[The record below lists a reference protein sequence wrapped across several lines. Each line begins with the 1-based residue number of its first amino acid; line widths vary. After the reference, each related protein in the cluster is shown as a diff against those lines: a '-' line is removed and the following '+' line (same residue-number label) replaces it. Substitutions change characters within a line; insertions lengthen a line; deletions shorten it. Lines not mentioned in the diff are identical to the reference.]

1 MIWKWDLF
9 IEKCNFENAL
19 FSWKMGSWIVTFVK
33 KCDLENE
40 DFTENAI
47 LNMWISWIMWFWT
60 CEFLEKMCILP
71 KLVGTPRHLFSVETA
86 IPNASK
92 TAWYLEVLRTPPNTY
107 ETNCSS
113 SSEENSHKM
122 AVSSMLTSL
131 STGRNIS
138 LKQANTKELV
148 RCLELSTKKED

>member
-1 MIWKWDLF
+1 MIWKWDFL
-9 IEKCNFENAL
+9 K
-19 FSWKMGSWIVTFVK
+19 WKMWFRK
-33 KCDLENE
+33 WEFYWECDFEHVNFLNYV
-40 DFTENAI
+40 I
-47 LNMWISWIMWFWT
+47 LNMWIFGKMWI
-60 CEFLEKMCILP
+60 LS

-148 RCLELSTKKED
+148 RCLELSTKKEDEKSR